1 MISSVDG
8 IKPFD
13 ISQSW
18 TGLDGMSVANEC
30 LNKMKATRQKKFRP
44 VDKTKPFDI
53 SQSWTGL
60 DGMSAANECL
70 NEMKATR
77 QKSSVPETK

>member
-1 MISSVDG
+1 
-8 IKPFD
+8 
-13 ISQSW
+13 
-18 TGLDGMSVANEC
+18 MSFVTN
-30 LNKMKATRQKKFRP
+30 RRRGQKKFRP
-44 VDKTKPFDI
+44 VDKIKPFDI

-77 QKSSVPETK
+77 QKKFRPGDKIKKFFYFGIRDGT